1 MVCLG
6 VYSAASFTAR
16 DKKLRRDLR
25 EKVENNMMLLKSI
38 ASSQDQID
46 IEKKVKQLTKLS
58 TQWQE
63 ENDQR
68 DMTQEEVREI
78 VEVVISEIEKA
89 QKRS

>member
-1 MVCLG
+1 
-6 VYSAASFTAR
+6 
-16 DKKLRRDLR
+16 
-25 EKVENNMMLLKSI
+25 MMLLKSI